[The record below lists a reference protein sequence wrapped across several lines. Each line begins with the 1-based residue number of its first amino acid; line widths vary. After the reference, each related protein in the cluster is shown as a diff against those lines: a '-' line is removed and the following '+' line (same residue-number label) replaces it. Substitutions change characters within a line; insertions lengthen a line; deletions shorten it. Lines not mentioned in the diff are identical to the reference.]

1 MHMDALEVKQFYG
14 EPAEYALP
22 SPELFSL
29 LAAPAM
35 QALMSFRGLDH
46 NDPFFTPGE
55 EKSNQRT
62 ANAWPINLPTFDF
75 VSTRAS
81 IVRMN

>member
-29 LAAPAM
+29 LAAPAI
-35 QALMSFRGLDH
+35 QALMNFRGLDH
-46 NDPFFTPGE
+46 NDPFYCAEGE

-62 ANAWPINLPTFDF
+62 ANA
-75 VSTRAS
+75 
-81 IVRMN
+81 